1 MIPRAE
7 AEQKIRYLA
16 TKWAHE
22 TNYEPKPGWYPSF
35 GAFCTWLDAN
45 KWTGCFA
52 FAPGLAP
59 ATTPQHGSKTR
70 SGGTTAVRAVA
81 G

>member
-35 GAFCTWLDAN
+35 GEFCTWLDAN
-45 KWTGCFA
+45 KWDSVLNFR
-52 FAPGLAP
+52 
-59 ATTPQHGSKTR
+59 SKVGAR
-70 SGGTTAVRAVA
+70 HDAEAWFEDEIRRHYRRR
-81 G
+81 